1 MKKFFITLGIIISVI
16 SIALAI
22 YFGITSNESYNKGY
36 DDGSGNLTAYEQ
48 IIEDCQNTIESISID
63 YENTKIEL
71 AETQNKLNNS
81 LNQNV
86 QDKETITNLTNKV
99 EELITQLSEMQ
110 EKIKYY
116 EELLE
121 AYLENDENTFKAEFY
136 INDELQDIK
145 IVNASVKV
153 VFPNITIEQPYLF
166 KGWSLNGE
174 TIIEDT
180 SNYYI
185 EEDTKFYAV
194 VKFDS
199 SRNNVVS
206 YVNSNNYYA
215 ISYCESPAMID
226 NVLTGEIGSNYNTL
240 LDEVNVFK
248 DDIINN
254 YKLILATPDGIE
266 ELDCKLIS
274 HSTERIEIENNNH
287 EIEVYKISF
296 AKNNKTFEI
305 IYKLLPDFGSIGGKY
320 NICQFLGYGIPSYSA
335 GSLVEP
341 ITLAFVKTSAI

>member
-1 MKKFFITLGIIISVI
+1 MKQFLIFLGIFI
-16 SIALAI
+16 SICSIGLAV
-22 YFGITSNESYNKGY
+22 YFGISSKNNYEKGY
-36 DDGSGNLTAYEQ
+36 NDGTEDLSAYEQ
-48 IIEDCQNTIESISID
+48 LIENYKNTISD
-63 YENTKIEL
+63 MTIEL
-71 AETQNKLNNS
+71 EENRTELSETIIKLNNALS
-81 LNQNV
+81 QNNQN
-86 QDKETITNLTNKV
+86 KETIKTLTNQV
-99 EELITQLSEMQ
+99 ETLTNQINEMQ

-153 VFPNITIEQPYLF
+153 VFPNITVEQPYLF
-166 KGWSLNGE
+166 KGWSLDGE

-185 EEDTKFYAV
+185 GEDTKFYAV
-194 VKFDS
+194 IKFDS

-226 NVLTGEIGSNYNTL
+226 SVLTGEIGSNYYTL
-240 LDEVNVFK
+240 LNEVNIFK
-248 DDIINN
+248 DDIVNN

-266 ELDCKLIS
+266 ELDCKSIS

-287 EIEVYKISF
+287 DIDIYKLSF
-296 AKNNKTFEI
+296 EKDNKTFEI
-305 IYKLLPDFGSIGGKY
+305 IYKLLPDFNSVGGKY
-320 NICQFLGYGIPSYSA
+320 NICQFLGYGIPSYSD

>member
-1 MKKFFITLGIIISVI
+1 MKKFVIALGIIISVI

-36 DDGSGNLTAYEQ
+36 EDGAGDLTAYEQ
-48 IIEDCQNTIESISID
+48 VIEDYQNTIESILID

-71 AETQNKLNNS
+71 AETQTKLNNS
-81 LNQNV
+81 LKQNS
-86 QDKETITNLTNKV
+86 QDKETISLLTNQV
-99 EELITQLSEMQ
+99 ETLTNQLTEYLSQ
-110 EKIKYY
+110 IKYY

-136 INDELQDIK
+136 INYELQDIK

-166 KGWSLNGE
+166 KGWSLDGE

-194 VKFDS
+194 VKFDA

-226 NVLTGEIGSNYNTL
+226 NVLTGEIGANYNTL

-266 ELDCKLIS
+266 ELDCKSIS

-296 AKNNKTFEI
+296 SKDSKTFDI
-305 IYKLLPDFGSIGGKY
+305 TYKLLPDFGSMGGKY
-320 NICQFLGYGIPSYSA
+320 NICQFLGYEIPSYSD

-341 ITLAFVKTSAI
+341 ITIAFVRTSAV